1 MSKRIVSFLILLIAA
16 SSVLNAQYSIN
27 PTRPS
32 ASDNAF
38 ITSYG
43 YSELEIGAL
52 IQKDFYSVPTL
63 LKVSPHEQI
72 EVGVSFS
79 GLINH
84 ITFGD
89 DSKTDFGD
97 VGLQLKSTFYKSD
110 CFGTAVLGKIE
121 FPSSVDPKY
130 TFYSTSSLLLNFGQA
145 DLTLGTVMFDNVTEY
160 DNSFIYALAFSPKL
174 EGPIG
179 VFVEIFGES
188 VNGVSP
194 ISADAGLAFAVSPNL
209 VIDTAAA
216 FGLNDYATDF
226 VFQLGLTTKLFKVF

>member
-1 MSKRIVSFLILLIAA
+1 MKKIAFVFTLL
-16 SSVLNAQYSIN
+16 SSIGLNVFAQYSIN

-52 IQKDFYSVPTL
+52 VQKDFYSVPAL
-63 LKVSPHEQI
+63 LKVSPFERV

-79 GLINH
+79 GLVNH
-84 ITFGD
+84 STFGD

-97 VGLQLKSTFYKSD
+97 FGLQLKSILYKSD

-121 FPSSVDPKY
+121 FPSPVDPKY

-145 DLTLGTVMFDNVTEY
+145 DITLGTVMVDNVTEY

-194 ISADAGLAFAVSPNL
+194 ISADAGLVFSVSPNL

-216 FGLNDYATDF
+216 FGLNDDAADF